1 MVTAQ
6 VQARTRTQC
15 SSHENSGLQWSG
27 SRCLQYRHESRH
39 QSAMQRKRGPEGRFA
54 NSVKDDEREEEESIT
69 SGHVARGGALPRAR
83 APPLARALPPA
94 RALSPASA
102 PPPAMRE
109 IRAYQLEQARAP
121 SHFPHGASGIN
132 PPNPSVSSYLR

>member
-1 MVTAQ
+1 
-6 VQARTRTQC
+6 
-15 SSHENSGLQWSG
+15 
-27 SRCLQYRHESRH
+27 
-39 QSAMQRKRGPEGRFA
+39 MQRKRGPEGRFA